1 MYALGVTIAQAN
13 AEIQSA
19 IKGTTATLYHD
30 KGSDIDVIVSLDPKD
45 KTSIADLD
53 NLYVTS
59 SAGLRVPLSNFATYT
74 QGTGPIS
81 IAHEDQS
88 RVVHVTANIRPG
100 HTVDKTQ
107 REIQALIDANIPQ
120 DSDVMITYSGDYQ
133 ELQQGLTTFA
143 EIIIMA
149 ILLVF
154 AIMASQFESFKNPF
168 IILFCIPLSVIGIV
182 LIYLATGQTLSLITA
197 VGLLLLVGIIVNNG
211 IVLVDS
217 INQRVRKHEPVRQA
231 CLESARTRLRP
242 ILMTTLTTVVGM
254 IPLAFFPGSGSEM
267 MQPIALTFV
276 GGSLSGIALVIIQ
289 QEQETKA
296 MQTKGILFAVFGAIV
311 QSLSLVLT
319 KFALASTGAVTTNT
333 IRALGGLLSLFL
345 FSLIRKNVPRDF
357 SSYRRSGTRLFL
369 LLVLGSLLGP
379 IIGMSSEMQAFR
391 LAPLGT
397 ATAIAQ
403 SSPVIL
409 LIQEAVT
416 RAKRVTLED
425 ALFTL
430 WAVGGIALL
439 FIAN

>member
-1 MYALGVTIAQAN
+1 MSSLVIGHLFAL
-13 AEIQSA
+13 
-19 IKGTTATLYHD
+19 TTAFCWAENALIWGYLG
-30 KGSDIDVIVSLDPKD
+30 KRVGSTETAHIRMWIATPVLFLLARMID
-45 KTSIADLD
+45 
-53 NLYVTS
+53 
-59 SAGLRVPLSNFATYT
+59 
-74 QGTGPIS
+74 GPIH
-81 IAHEDQS
+81 AD
-88 RVVHVTANIRPG
+88 IR
-100 HTVDKTQ
+100 TW
-107 REIQALIDANIPQ
+107 L
-120 DSDVMITYSGDYQ
+120 
-133 ELQQGLTTFA
+133 
-143 EIIIMA
+143 
-149 ILLVF
+149 ILLASGCLGYFVTDVAVF
-154 AIMASQFESFKNPF
+154 QAYV
-168 IILFCIPLSVIGIV
+168 LLGTRRTLVI
-182 LIYLATGQTLSLITA
+182 QTLSPVCSALLSWSLFGERLSPLQMT
-197 VGLLLLVGIIVNNG
+197 GL
-211 IVLVDS
+211 
-217 INQRVRKHEPVRQA
+217 
-231 CLESARTRLRP
+231 
-242 ILMTTLTTVVGM
+242 
-254 IPLAFFPGSGSEM
+254 F
-267 MQPIALTFV
+267 IA
-276 GGSLSGIALVIIQ
+276 LSGIALVIIQ

-439 FIAN
+439 FIAD